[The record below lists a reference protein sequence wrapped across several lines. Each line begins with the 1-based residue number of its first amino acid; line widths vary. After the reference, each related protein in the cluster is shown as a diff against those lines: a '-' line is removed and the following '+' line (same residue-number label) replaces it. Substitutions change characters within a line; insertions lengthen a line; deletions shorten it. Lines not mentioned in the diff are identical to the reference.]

1 MIKLRNISKNI
12 VWRVV
17 ELSYGKK
24 GEKYVA
30 KNSHT
35 LIEAI
40 FDKK

>member
-12 VWRVV
+12 VWKVV
-17 ELSYGKK
+17 ELSPDKNAKK
-24 GEKYVA
+24 
-30 KNSHT
+30 SHT